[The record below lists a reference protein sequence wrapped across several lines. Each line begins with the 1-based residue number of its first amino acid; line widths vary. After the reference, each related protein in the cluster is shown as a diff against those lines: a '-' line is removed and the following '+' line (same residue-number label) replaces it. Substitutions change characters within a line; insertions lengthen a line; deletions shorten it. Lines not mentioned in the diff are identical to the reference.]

1 VAIEYKQGPN
11 GSLVKQG
18 IGQSIMHTLS
28 EDFDFVYYLFHDE
41 STDKRIESSIG
52 GGVESTTI
60 ERVWREFN
68 VLNKF
73 V

>member
-1 VAIEYKQGPN
+1 MKE
-11 GSLVKQG
+11 G

-41 STDKRIESSIG
+41 SKDKRIEGSIKDET
-52 GGVESTTI
+52 ESL
-60 ERVWREFN
+60 VLKKMLDDFN
-68 VLNKF
+68 VLIKF